1 MFIFVVIAAKKR
13 REKLSAGSTG
23 LLEKDLDLKG
33 MDVRISAFV
42 YCRVVVALTRQSES
56 DTKLI
61 LFCLFNYASS
71 KLSFMVHKRQ
81 SYIVDKRKNNFY
93 IIFVI

>member
-23 LLEKDLDLKG
+23 LLGKALDLKG

-42 YCRVVVALTRQSES
+42 DFNCVVGTKRRIRHVAYLFVY
-56 DTKLI
+56 LI
-61 LFCLFNYASS
+61 MLAISY
-71 KLSFMVHKRQ
+71 LSWFIKDSVM
-81 SYIVDKRKNNFY
+81 
-93 IIFVI
+93 